1 MRDTSSR
8 CRRNVFDVVEIAW
21 GNVVEIRSMRRRI
34 FYEIIKKCQRNV
46 VDMSTNPRVTSVECS
61 TVVDFF
67 RF

>member
-1 MRDTSSR
+1 
-8 CRRNVFDVVEIAW
+8 
-21 GNVVEIRSMRRRI
+21 MRRRI

-67 RF
+67 RFFNKFYELSCDIRRMFNGT